1 MGYTTVFK
9 GHFTFCCALDDETY
23 KLLAGL
29 ESTRRMKRKFRKT
42 DGYGVDGEFYVAEDE
57 PVDPATGKRISTI
70 VDYNVPPRTQP
81 SLWLHWIPSE
91 DRRMLHWSGAEK
103 FYGYVAWLEY
113 LREKILAPKG
123 YSLTGTVLWFG
134 EDGSDTGAITATPE
148 GFVIKGNAVRQG
160 YAYGFKEEE
169 CWKHKKET
177 KKSSD
182 CYDCRDLIAAEER
195 DDRLDRY
202 YEGEDIEVNKEAA
215 HGWSVIRGA

>member
-91 DRRMLHWSGAEK
+91 DRRMLHWSG
-103 FYGYVAWLEY
+103 GGL
-113 LREKILAPKG
+113 KG
-123 YSLTGTVLWFG
+123 QSQKLQT
-134 EDGSDTGAITATPE
+134 DTGGQQRKNSMAMWLGSSTCAKRYWLRKAT
-148 GFVIKGNAVRQG
+148 V
-160 YAYGFKEEE
+160 
-169 CWKHKKET
+169 
-177 KKSSD
+177 S
-182 CYDCRDLIAAEER
+182 LER
-195 DDRLDRY
+195 Y
-202 YEGEDIEVNKEAA
+202 SGSEKTVPIPVP
-215 HGWSVIRGA
+215 